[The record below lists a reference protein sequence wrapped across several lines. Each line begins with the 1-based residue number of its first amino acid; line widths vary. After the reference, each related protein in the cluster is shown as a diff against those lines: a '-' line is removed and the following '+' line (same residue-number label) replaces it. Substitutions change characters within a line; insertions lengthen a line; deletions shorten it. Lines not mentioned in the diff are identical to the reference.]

1 MTIKFA
7 FIVQSYILA
16 HQSAACYVSLLKL
29 DNLMRNNQIQPV
41 LLPIL
46 SPLIA
51 IAAALIVGAGLI
63 AIAGKNPVAAYSA
76 LFQESLTNYYGFS
89 NTLTKST
96 PLLLTSLGVL
106 VALKAGQFN
115 IGGEGQIYMG
125 GLGSALVGLYVKGL
139 PLVIHLPLGLL
150 VGFLFG
156 AVWGLI
162 PGYLKAVR
170 GINEVITTL
179 LLNYVAQNLISYLVS
194 GPMIEPGAPSPF
206 SPKLAQTAQLPTIL
220 PQTQTHAGILIA
232 LIAAGILWLLFLR
245 SPLGYQIETVG
256 QNPIAA
262 RYAGLSVERTIMLV
276 MAVAGGLAGLA
287 GSSEVMGLKYRLFE
301 NFSGGYGFDAIA
313 IAFLSRG
320 SVPGVVF
327 TSLFFGA
334 LRSGANVM
342 QRTADVPLTI
352 VYAIQGLTVL
362 FIAISLALE
371 YKTPV
376 TGKN

>member
-1 MTIKFA
+1 MET
-7 FIVQSYILA
+7 
-16 HQSAACYVSLLKL
+16 
-29 DNLMRNNQIQPV
+29 NRRQPV
-41 LLPIL
+41 VLPIL
-46 SPLIA
+46 SPLLA
-51 IAAALIVGAGLI
+51 IAAALLVGAGLI
-63 AIAGKNPVAAYSA
+63 IIAGKNPIAAYST
-76 LFQESLTNYYGFS
+76 LFQEAIANYYGFG
-89 NTLTKST
+89 NTLTKTT

-125 GLGSALVGLYVKGL
+125 GLGSTLVGLYVKA
-139 PLVIHLPLGLL
+139 PLVIHLPLALL
-150 VGFLFG
+150 AGFLLG
-156 AVWGLI
+156 AIWGLI

-170 GINEVITTL
+170 GVNEVITTL
-179 LLNYVAQNLISYLVS
+179 LLNYVGQYFISYLVN
-194 GPMIEPGAPSPF
+194 GPMMQPGAPSPF
-206 SPKLAQTAQLPTIL
+206 SPKLPESAQLPTIL
-220 PQTQTHAGILIA
+220 PQTQTHAGIVIA
-232 LIAAGILWLLFLR
+232 LMATGILWVVFLR
-245 SPLGYQIETVG
+245 SPLGYQIEAVG

-262 RYAGLSVERTIMLV
+262 RYAGMSVKRTIMLV

-320 SVPGVVF
+320 SILGVVF

-342 QRTADVPLTI
+342 QRSADVPVTI

-362 FIAISLALE
+362 FIAISLAVE
-371 YKTPV
+371 
-376 TGKN
+376 GKKRLASQ

>member
-1 MTIKFA
+1 MQASK
-7 FIVQSYILA
+7 
-16 HQSAACYVSLLKL
+16 H
-29 DNLMRNNQIQPV
+29 NRIQTV

-46 SPLIA
+46 SPSLA

-63 AIAGKNPVAAYSA
+63 VIAGKNPIAAYGA
-76 LFQESLTNYYGFS
+76 LFQESLANYYGFS
-89 NTLTKST
+89 NTLTKTT

-139 PLVIHLPLGLL
+139 PLVIHLPLASS

-156 AVWGLI
+156 AFWGLI

-170 GINEVITTL
+170 GVNEVITTL
-179 LLNYVAQNLISYLVS
+179 LLNYVAQNFISYLVN

-206 SPKLAQTAQLPTIL
+206 SPKLAKTAQLPTIL

-232 LIAAGILWLLFLR
+232 LIAAGILWILFVR
-245 SPLGYQIETVG
+245 SPLGYQIEVVG
-256 QNPIAA
+256 QNPTAA
-262 RYAGLSVERTIMLV
+262 RYAGLSVERTIVLV
-276 MAVAGGLAGLA
+276 MAASGGLAGLA
-287 GSSEVMGLKYRLFE
+287 GAAEVMGLKYRLFE

-313 IAFLSRG
+313 IALLSRG
-320 SVPGVVF
+320 SIPGVVF

-342 QRTADVPLTI
+342 QRSADVPVTI

-362 FIAISLALE
+362 FIAISLAIE
-371 YKTPV
+371 YKSREAR
-376 TGKN
+376 GKR

>member
-1 MTIKFA
+1 MMETNR
-7 FIVQSYILA
+7 S
-16 HQSAACYVSLLKL
+16 
-29 DNLMRNNQIQPV
+29 QPV

-51 IAAALIVGAGLI
+51 IAAALLVGAGLI
-63 AIAGKNPVAAYSA
+63 LIAGKNPIAAYTA
-76 LFQESLTNYYGFS
+76 LFQEAIANYYGFG
-89 NTLTKST
+89 NTLTKTT

-115 IGGEGQIYMG
+115 IGGEGQIYLG

-139 PLVIHLPLGLL
+139 PLVIHLPLALL
-150 VGFLFG
+150 AGFLFG
-156 AVWGLI
+156 AIWGLI

-170 GINEVITTL
+170 GVNEVITTL
-179 LLNYVAQNLISYLVS
+179 LLNYVGQYFISYLVN
-194 GPMIEPGAPSPF
+194 GPMMQPGAPSPF
-206 SPKLAQTAQLPTIL
+206 SPKLPESAQLPTIL
-220 PQTQTHAGILIA
+220 PQTQTHAGILIG
-232 LIAAGILWLLFLR
+232 LLVAGILWVVFLR
-245 SPLGYQIETVG
+245 SPLGYQIEAVG

-262 RYAGLSVERTIMLV
+262 RYAGMSVERTIMFV

-313 IAFLSRG
+313 IALLSRG
-320 SVPGVVF
+320 SVLGVIF
-327 TSLFFGA
+327 TSFFFGA

-342 QRTADVPLTI
+342 QRSAGVPVTV

-362 FIAISLALE
+362 FIAVSLTLE
-371 YKTPV
+371 R
-376 TGKN
+376 KNRLANNSAN